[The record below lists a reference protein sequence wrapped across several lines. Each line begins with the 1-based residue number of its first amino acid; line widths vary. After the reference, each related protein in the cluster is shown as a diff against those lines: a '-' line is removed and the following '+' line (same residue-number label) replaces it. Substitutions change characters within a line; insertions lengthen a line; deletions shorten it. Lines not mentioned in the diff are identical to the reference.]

1 MYLHEEGKNDPLSS
15 EPLQQKAMEILRLVR
30 ALHDAAQADDTD
42 LTEDTELMME
52 REALDILMGNALL
65 IPGKIRANIQV
76 EAYWLRM
83 ENAVLIKRAAM
94 EIQSMVHQLL
104 FRHPD
109 WQDYADMIIEE
120 VEQFRGLF
128 INWVGRFDSSIDPD
142 DGWGLFDRNT

>member
-1 MYLHEEGKNDPLSS
+1 MK
-15 EPLQQKAMEILRLVR
+15 
-30 ALHDAAQADDTD
+30 
-42 LTEDTELMME
+42 
-52 REALDILMGNALL
+52 LL
-65 IPGKIRANIQV
+65 LA
-76 EAYWLRM
+76 EM

-109 WQDYADMIIEE
+109 WQDYADMIIESGNSF
-120 VEQFRGLF
+120 VVF